1 MSVVKC
7 FCPDVGKANMG
18 VLSCPS
24 VMKTIKK
31 HIWMDLTDSTGARNG
46 IAFSDL
52 VDGVLPDSF
61 ILAKV
66 NESDPSKRWYFTPDK
81 YESVTASRTDT
92 VVEDFPSG
100 RKEKIQDGVP
110 EFEGAWIGVDSVLAS
125 RASSIGCTASA
136 AFEVDVTG
144 ALRGELS
151 TDAQNLYP
159 MEIVSGSFEATP
171 VGEVEGSNVPRIV
184 VKFQYSQTII
194 EGNFS
199 IMNASLTATDL
210 LKVNGLL
217 DGLTQVLA
225 SPAISATTVSIN
237 VPYNFVTFG
246 NPNYIQGLEVA
257 LDWELLDDVTPVA
270 ISGVV
275 EGVVNGARLDFT
287 FTSTPTTELVLNYI
301 GVPAS
306 STDQGFDIDSVTFT
320 TPA

>member
-1 MSVVKC
+1 MSVIQC
-7 FCPDVGKANMG
+7 FCPDVGKANLG
-18 VLSCPS
+18 TLSCPS

-31 HIWMDLTDSTGARNG
+31 HIFMDEFDSTGVRNG

-61 ILAKV
+61 VLDKV
-66 NESDPSKRWYFTPDK
+66 NESDPTKRWYFTPDK

-125 RASSIGCTASA
+125 RASSFGCTASA

-159 MEIVSGSFEATP
+159 MAINKGSFDAAP

-210 LKVNGLL
+210 LKVSGLL
-217 DGLTQVLA
+217 DGNTQLLA
-225 SPAISATTVSIN
+225 SPPITTGTVNIN
-237 VPYNFVTFG
+237 VPYNFNVLG
-246 NPNYIQGLEVA
+246 NPNYIQGLDVA
-257 LDWELLDDVTPVA
+257 GDWELLDGVTPVA
-270 ISGVV
+270 ISLINDLNNDGSDLSVLF
-275 EGVVNGARLDFT
+275 AIT
-287 FTSTPTTELVLNYI
+287 ASTDLVLNYI

-306 STDQGFDIDSVTFT
+306 STDQGFDIQSVSFT
-320 TPA
+320 TP

>member
-1 MSVVKC
+1 MSVIKC
-7 FCPDVGKANMG
+7 FCPDVGKANLG
-18 VLSCPS
+18 TLSCPS

-31 HIWMDLTDSTGARNG
+31 HIFMDEFDSTGVRNG

-52 VDGVLPDSF
+52 VNGVLPDSF
-61 ILAKV
+61 VLAKV
-66 NESDPSKRWYFTPDK
+66 NESDPTKRWYFTPDK
-81 YESVTASRTDT
+81 YESVTSSRTDS

-110 EFEGAWIGVDSVLAS
+110 EFEGAWIGVDSVIAS
-125 RASSIGCTASA
+125 RASSFGCTASA

-159 MEIVSGSFEATP
+159 MAINKGSFDAAP

-217 DGLTQVLA
+217 DGNTAVLS
-225 SPAISATTVSIN
+225 SPAVSATTVSIN
-237 VPYNFVTFG
+237 VPYDFVVFG
-246 NPNYIQGLEVA
+246 NPNYIQGLDVT
-257 LDWELLDDVTPVA
+257 LDWELLDGVTPVA
-270 ISGVV
+270 ISGIIDLNADGS
-275 EGVVNGARLDFT
+275 EYDFT
-287 FTSTPTTELVLNYI
+287 FTSTPTTDLVLNYI

-306 STDQGFDIDSVTFT
+306 STDQGFDIASVSFT